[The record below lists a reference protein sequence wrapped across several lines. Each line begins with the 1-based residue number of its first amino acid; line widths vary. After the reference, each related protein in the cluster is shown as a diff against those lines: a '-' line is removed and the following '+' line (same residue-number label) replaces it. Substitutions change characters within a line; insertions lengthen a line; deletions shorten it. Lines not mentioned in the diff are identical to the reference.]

1 MNRVDLRRI
10 LIAVGAIVVVFAA
23 GTFGFGRLLH
33 ESWHDALYRTAITTT
48 LTGLDSSP
56 HGAGAEFL
64 TIGLALSGVA
74 IFGYLAAQAIEAV
87 ANEIAGEARR
97 TKRRRRMIEHL
108 HDHFIIC
115 GYGRVGRRAAEE
127 LAASGRPFVVL
138 DFSED
143 AIAAARERNVLFVE
157 GSGAEDED
165 LDAAGIDRAAG
176 VLASADSDADN
187 VYITLSAR
195 ARRPDV
201 VIVARASDQ
210 EAERKLLMAGASRV
224 VQPYSSAGI
233 EMAKLAIKP
242 QVAAFLDLVSSHG
255 GPDLRFEEIDVRA
268 ECASA
273 GRTIRELRIQS
284 ETGAVVI
291 AVRRPDG
298 SFEVTPTPE
307 EQIGAG
313 DTLIAIG
320 TESELRA
327 LEDMFAVAPVGR

>member
-10 LIAVGAIVVVFAA
+10 VAAAVATVAVFVV
-23 GTFGFGRLLH
+23 GTVGFGRLLH
-33 ESWHDALYRTAITTT
+33 ESWHDALYRTAVTTT
-48 LTGLDSSP
+48 LTGLDSTP
-56 HGAGAEFL
+56 RGTGAEFL
-64 TIGLALSGVA
+64 TVALALSGVA

-87 ANEIAGEARR
+87 ANEIAGEARKA
-97 TKRRRRMIEHL
+97 KRRRRMIDEL
-108 HDHFIIC
+108 RDHFIIC

-127 LAASGRPFVVL
+127 LAAAGRPFVVL
-138 DFSED
+138 DFSPD
-143 AIAAARERNVLFVE
+143 SLAAARERDVLYLE

-165 LDAAGIDRAAG
+165 LEAAGIDRAAG

-201 VIVARASDQ
+201 VIVARASDA

-233 EMAKLAIKP
+233 EMAKLATRP

-255 GPDLRFEEIDVRA
+255 GPDLRFEEIEVRA
-268 ECASA
+268 ECESA
-273 GRTIRELRIQS
+273 GKTIRELRIQS
-284 ETGAVVI
+284 ETGAVVV

-298 SFEVTPTPE
+298 SFEVTPTPGE
-307 EQIGAG
+307 RIDAG
-313 DTLIAIG
+313 DTLIAMG
-320 TESELRA
+320 TEVELRA
-327 LEDMFAVAPVGR
+327 LEDMFVG